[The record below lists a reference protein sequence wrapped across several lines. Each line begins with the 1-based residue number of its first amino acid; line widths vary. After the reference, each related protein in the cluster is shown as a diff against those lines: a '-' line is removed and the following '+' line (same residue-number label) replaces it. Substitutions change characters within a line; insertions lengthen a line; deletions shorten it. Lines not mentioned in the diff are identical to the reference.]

1 MRRSLYIY
9 LHYLHWSDNLY
20 CYWFRMSHVV
30 FSKDSCKNTS
40 HHTRYSTM
48 CPGRC
53 SHPEMRSIAP
63 FEPSGFGMTST
74 IENGK
79 NPTVWLPRLGHKCD
93 SVSVLFAG
101 KRALK
106 SPQLPLKKGW
116 IPGHCVMGWTR
127 ADILV
132 SSPSLP
138 SFSRL
143 WVGLQVTPA
152 LSHWAP
158 LAFTSSQL
166 RPHTSRGR
174 RSYPFLELLFSCS
187 VASDLCSPVDCNPP
201 GSSVHVI
208 SQARILGWVAISFS
222 RFFFFFFFWCWD
234 QTHVSCIGRR
244 VLYSWATREGPQL
257 SLLCCIWIAN
267 PQNLLAWQDYCFK
280 LLSLG
285 LICLAAVVPGV
296 EM

>member
-1 MRRSLYIY
+1 
-9 LHYLHWSDNLY
+9 
-20 CYWFRMSHVV
+20 MSHVV

-48 CPGRC
+48 CPGRS

-93 SVSVLFAG
+93 SVSALFAG
-101 KRALK
+101 KCALK

-127 ADILV
+127 GKRQHADILV

-138 SFSRL
+138 SFTRL

-152 LSHWAP
+152 LSHRAP

-174 RSYPFLELLFSCS
+174 HSYPFLELLFSCS

-201 GSSVHVI
+201 GSPVQAI
-208 SQARILGWVAISFS
+208 SQARILGGLPFPFPG
-222 RFFFFFFFWCWD
+222 FFFFLMLGSNP
-234 QTHVSCIGRR
+234 HVLHWQVGS
-244 VLYSWATREGPQL
+244 LQL
-257 SLLCCIWIAN
+257 SHQGSPTAIPTVLHLNC
-267 PQNLLAWQDYCFK
+267 
-280 LLSLG
+280 
-285 LICLAAVVPGV
+285 
-296 EM
+296 